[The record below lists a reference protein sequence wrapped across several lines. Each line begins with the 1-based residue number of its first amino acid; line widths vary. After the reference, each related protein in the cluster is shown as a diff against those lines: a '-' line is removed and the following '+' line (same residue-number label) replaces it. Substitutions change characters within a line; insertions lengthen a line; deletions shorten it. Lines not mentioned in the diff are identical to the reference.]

1 MGPRLH
7 VVHYPVQGGRGLN
20 VVAIVHGDLPADV
33 QRWDAQAQPAQLLQ
47 ALGPVHAELHER
59 MVAMQGWRV
68 WALHDRPP
76 VQGPEQMAA
85 GRVAL
90 LGDAAH
96 PMRPYLA
103 QGAGMAIEDAQALAL
118 AWGHAGSVPE
128 RLQRFAQARWQRNA
142 RVQARAIRN
151 GEIFHAQGP
160 VAWARNASMRLLGER
175 VMDVPWLYAGP

>member
-1 MGPRLH
+1 M
-7 VVHYPVQGGRGLN
+7 
-20 VVAIVHGDLPADV
+20 
-33 QRWDAQAQPAQLLQ
+33 
-47 ALGPVHAELHER
+47 
-59 MVAMQGWRV
+59 
-68 WALHDRPP
+68 
-76 VQGPEQMAA
+76 
-85 GRVAL
+85 
-90 LGDAAH
+90 
-96 PMRPYLA
+96 
-103 QGAGMAIEDAQALAL
+103 AL